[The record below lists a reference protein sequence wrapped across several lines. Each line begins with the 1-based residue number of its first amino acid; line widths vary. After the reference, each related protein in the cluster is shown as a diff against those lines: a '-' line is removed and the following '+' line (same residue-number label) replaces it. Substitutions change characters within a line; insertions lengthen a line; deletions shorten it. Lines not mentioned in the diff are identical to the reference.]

1 MSRRQGA
8 LVFLA
13 FARAAIFVHI
23 RTYVQ
28 PADAVS
34 TVLLH
39 PSTHQLGPLRRS
51 QLQFTLLESLIA
63 AEEEQGKEEQGKEE
77 GKAEDEKGNETG
89 EGGAEAKQ
97 PFDPLTGRIIGTPL
111 AADPTHPPP
120 PSHKPTPAPSSAP
133 TQPSTSPPLA
143 WLAPGSAW
151 LALGLLPERTSES
164 SSPCLQLYIVCPCPS
179 HRVRKPPPSML
190 QQCVP
195 WVNRTLLPDDD
206 PDST

>member
-23 RTYVQ
+23 RTCVQ

-39 PSTHQLGPLRRS
+39 PSTRQLGPLRRS

-77 GKAEDEKGNETG
+77 QGKEEQGTEEGKAEDEKGNETG

-97 PFDPLTGRIIGTPL
+97 PFFSNG
-111 AADPTHPPP
+111 
-120 PSHKPTPAPSSAP
+120 
-133 TQPSTSPPLA
+133 
-143 WLAPGSAW
+143 
-151 LALGLLPERTSES
+151 
-164 SSPCLQLYIVCPCPS
+164 
-179 HRVRKPPPSML
+179 
-190 QQCVP
+190 
-195 WVNRTLLPDDD
+195 
-206 PDST
+206 